1 MLTKLQRD
9 ILKEAQEA
17 NVEMIQLQFTDI
29 LGQMK
34 NVSVTVHYLAE
45 VLEKGIMFDGSSI
58 EGFTRVQESDMYL
71 VPDVETFSILPWRTD
86 EGDIIARFIC
96 DVLTHNGE
104 PFAGC
109 PRHLLRRA
117 IRFAAAAGYTMYAG
131 PEPEF
136 FLFETDSD
144 GKPLRKT
151 HDKGGYFDLSPSD
164 RGENTRTTIVKALES
179 MGFSIEA
186 SHHEVAPGQ
195 HEVDFRFSD
204 ALTAA
209 DNLVT
214 FKYVTKAIA
223 AQNRL
228 HAAFIPKPLYGE
240 AGSGLHI
247 HQSLYMQGHNHFHDS
262 SRPDGLSDAARHY
275 IGGLLTHARAMTAIT
290 NPTVNSYKRLVAGYE
305 APVDVTWSAHNR
317 SALIRIPTVRG
328 DSTRIEYRSPDPAA
342 NPYLVLALMLHA
354 GLDGIQRQ
362 LDPGPAT
369 TDSAYELTSLLRKE
383 RGIALLPEDLK
394 EALQCL
400 SESRFVQD
408 VLGDHIYEHFMKA
421 KLIEWGIYRSQVHN
435 WELEQ
440 YLETI

>member
-1 MLTKLQRD
+1 MLTQLQHD
-9 ILKEAQEA
+9 TLKKAQDA
-17 NVEMIQLQFTDI
+17 RVQMVQLQFTDI
-29 LGQMK
+29 LGHLK
-34 NVSVTVHYLAE
+34 NVSVTVNYLAE
-45 VLEKGIMFDGSSI
+45 ALENGIMFDGSSI

-71 VPDVETFSILPWRTD
+71 IPDVKTFSILPWRTD

-96 DVLTHNGE
+96 DVRTHNGE
-104 PFAGC
+104 AFSGC
-109 PRHLLRRA
+109 PRHLLRQA
-117 IRFAAAAGYTMYAG
+117 IKTAEAAGYTMFAG

-144 GKPLRKT
+144 GRPLRKT

-179 MGFSIEA
+179 MGFQIEA

-195 HEVDFRFSD
+195 HEVDFRFAD

-223 AQNRL
+223 ARNQL
-228 HAAFIPKPLYGE
+228 HAAFIPKPFYGE

-247 HQSLYMQGHNHFHDS
+247 HQSLYQEDLNLFHDS
-262 SRPDGLSDAARHY
+262 SRPDGLSDTARHY
-275 IGGLLTHARAMTAIT
+275 IGGLLAHARAMTALT

-328 DSTRIEYRSPDPAA
+328 NSTRIEHRSPDPAA
-342 NPYLVLALMLHA
+342 NPYLVLALMLQA
-354 GLDGIQRQ
+354 GLNGIQRQ
-362 LDPGPAT
+362 LDPGPPT
-369 TDSAYELTSLLRKE
+369 TDSAYELTSMLRQE

-400 SESRFVQD
+400 SESRFVQE

-421 KLIEWGIYRSQVHN
+421 KLIEWGVYRSQVHG

-440 YLETI
+440 YLETL